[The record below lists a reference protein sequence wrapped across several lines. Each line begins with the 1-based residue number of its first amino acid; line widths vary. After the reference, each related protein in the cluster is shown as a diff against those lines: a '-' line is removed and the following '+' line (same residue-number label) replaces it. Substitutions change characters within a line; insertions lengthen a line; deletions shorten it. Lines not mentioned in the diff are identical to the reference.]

1 MILFDLL
8 WDLTVFCTEFS
19 RFLEFHFFLDSL
31 YFHLYKMVELN
42 STDIEWE
49 KYNMLDRIVFW
60 IFLNYRITGLVLL
73 VVVTIIMLVNCTTA
87 YSLLEIEKEV

>member
-1 MILFDLL
+1 
-8 WDLTVFCTEFS
+8 
-19 RFLEFHFFLDSL
+19 
-31 YFHLYKMVELN
+31 MVELN